1 MEDKE
6 RPYRE
11 PRFAES
17 WTQPLNVLVDKV
29 IDCVTLPERATGDYN
44 KYRNYLSLSGPSE
57 IRTFEGI
64 SDIPDISYEP
74 VDVQIWVA
82 ESVPSITLGKDQ
94 YHNYGNLMVLE
105 KFHEDADGRKCDLL
119 SATVSIP
126 SRDYEEIRQ
135 RLLLIRSKEF
145 SFEIVLNVAGLGLD
159 WTRKGS
165 LPIVG
170 VNFLWQ
176 SPGIISRDEDNN

>member
-1 MEDKE
+1 M
-6 RPYRE
+6 
-11 PRFAES
+11 
-17 WTQPLNVLVDKV
+17 T
-29 IDCVTLPERATGDYN
+29 
-44 KYRNYLSLSGPSE
+44 
-57 IRTFEGI
+57 
-64 SDIPDISYEP
+64 
-74 VDVQIWVA
+74 
-82 ESVPSITLGKDQ
+82 DQ
-94 YHNYGNLMVLE
+94 ELLE